1 MAIQPQINVVP
12 TSSSTGTTPL
22 VQGGQIVENNAAAL
36 GGLGYIRIATPST
49 SSQQES
55 KVCIYKVLSL
65 IWYLVMSMTLKHL
78 CLKITNI

>member
-1 MAIQPQINVVP
+1 VGLSLFFVLGVIVFAVLLDSIEVKFDSFVVP

-55 KVCIYKVLSL
+55 KVQQQ
-65 IWYLVMSMTLKHL
+65 LV
-78 CLKITNI
+78 